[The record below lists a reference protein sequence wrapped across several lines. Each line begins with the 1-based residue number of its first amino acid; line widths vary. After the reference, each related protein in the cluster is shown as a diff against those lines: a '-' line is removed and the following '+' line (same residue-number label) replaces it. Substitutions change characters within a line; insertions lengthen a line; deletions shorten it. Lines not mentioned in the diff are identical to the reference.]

1 MKIDIYLKF
10 KTSLGQQLKIVGN
23 INELGNDLLEN
34 ALEMH
39 YVNSAYWKLSFVIS
53 PESIAEHKHLTY
65 YFILE
70 DQTGLINQDN
80 GTHRK
85 IDMKNMKGHVCL
97 YETWVDIGAVEN
109 TFYTTPFKKIF
120 KQKKEVI
127 VTEKKS
133 TGHIRFTACSP
144 FLLEGERLG
153 LLGNTSELG
162 KWNTAKH
169 IPMHLSEENW
179 FVDLKSSEVSE
190 AIEYKYVVTDANG
203 KFLRFENGK
212 NRTIELNQLTPEKI
226 FLNDGYA
233 RLETHAWKGA
243 GVAIPVFS
251 LRTKAG
257 LGVGEFNDI
266 KMLVDWA
273 KKVSLKMIQLLPVND
288 TTSTHSFLDSYPYAA
303 ISAFALHP
311 LYINL
316 EAIAGK
322 KHMHLIESIVQQK
335 EKLNELKAV
344 DYDAVMKLKWNA
356 LELLYEAMNKDV
368 FKSKAYQEYFKQ
380 NVHWLKPYAAYC
392 YLRDLK
398 GIANPSKWGK
408 YSIYNEELIGELENK
423 EPAIKH
429 EIEKHY
435 FIQYQLHLQL
445 KEAHDYANKHGIV
458 LKGDIAIG
466 VHRNGV
472 DAWMAPELYH
482 LDFQAGAPPDDFAVS
497 GQNWGFPTYNWKT
510 MYENGFAWWK
520 QRFMQMS
527 YYFDAFRIDH
537 ILGFFR
543 IWSIPSHA
551 VEGIMGHFVPAIP
564 VHRNEFEN
572 KGIFFDTDRFCKPYI
587 NDAVIHQLA
596 AGNETALK
604 HYLQSVDGVY
614 VFKDEFNTQQ
624 KIESYFAS
632 IKSTEQHD
640 VLKQQLFNLHS
651 NVILWKD
658 DNDHD
663 AFHFRFNAA
672 DTISYA
678 HLEDRLKHPLWELY
692 VDYFFKRQDAIW
704 KVEAMEKL
712 PALKL
717 ATDMLICG
725 EDLGLVP
732 GCVPGIMKTLGFLSM
747 EVQRM
752 PKETNINFFDPTN
765 ANYLTVVTPS
775 THDMSTI
782 REWWEEDRG
791 KSQQFYNDQL
801 GQYGTA
807 PLYAEPFILKAVI
820 LQHLWS
826 PAMWAVFQL
835 QDLFGMDEHIRLE
848 NPADERINVPGDS
861 KHYWQ
866 YRMHVNI
873 EELIHEDEFNGEL
886 LEMIQKSGRG

>member
-1 MKIDIYLKF
+1 MKLHIYLKF
-10 KTSLGQQLKIVGN
+10 STLPGQQLKILGN
-23 INELGNDLLEN
+23 IQALGGNIPDRAIYMQYVSNKCWKISVDVSSQSISNNKEL
-34 ALEMH
+34 
-39 YVNSAYWKLSFVIS
+39 S
-53 PESIAEHKHLTY
+53 Y
-65 YFILE
+65 YFMLE
-70 DQTGLINQDN
+70 DKTGLINQDFGN
-80 GTHRK
+80 HRS
-85 IDMKNMKGHVCL
+85 IEFSNLQNETCII
-97 YETWVDIGAVEN
+97 ETWNDLGAIEN
-109 TFYTTPFKKIF
+109 TFYTTPFKRIF
-120 KQKKEVI
+120 NHHTNEI
-127 VTEKKS
+127 IPEKKL
-133 TGHIRFTACSP
+133 TEHTRLIAVTP
-144 FLLEGERLG
+144 FLYDGEALG
-153 LLGNTSELG
+153 LIGNTAALGNWKVSKFL
-162 KWNTAKH
+162 
-169 IPMHLSEENW
+169 PMHFNGKHWYHDLSIDET
-179 FVDLKSSEVSE
+179 STS
-190 AIEYKYVVTDANG
+190 IEYKYIVADSDGN
-203 KFLRFENGK
+203 FLRYENGE
-212 NRTIELNQLTPEKI
+212 NRTLLYPNTVAKKM
-226 FLNDGYA
+226 FVNDGYA

-251 LRTKAG
+251 LRTKMG

-273 KKVSLKMIQLLPVND
+273 KKVSLKMVQLLPVND
-288 TTSTHSFLDSYPYAA
+288 TTSNHNFLDSYPYAA

-322 KHMHLIESIVQQK
+322 KYMHLIESIVQQK

-356 LELLYEAMNKDV
+356 LEFLYDAMNKDV
-368 FKSKAYQEYFKQ
+368 FKSKSYQEYFKQ

-392 YLRDLK
+392 YLRDLN
-398 GIANPSKWGK
+398 GAADPSKWGK
-408 YSIYNEELIGELENK
+408 YSTYNVELIAELENK
-423 EPAIKH
+423 EPAIKY
-429 EIEKHY
+429 EIEKYY

-445 KEAHDYANKHGIV
+445 KEAHDYANKQGIV

-472 DAWMAPELYH
+472 DAWMAPALYH
-482 LDFQAGAPPDDFAVS
+482 LDMQAGAPPDDFAVS

-510 MYENGFAWWK
+510 MRDDGFAWWK

-543 IWSIPSHA
+543 IWSIPAHA

-572 KGIFFDTDRFCKPYI
+572 KGIFFETDRFCKPYI
-587 NDAVIHQLA
+587 NDAVIHQMA
-596 AGNETALK
+596 AGNETAIK
-604 HYLQSVDGVY
+604 HFLYYVDGSY
-614 VFKDEFNTQQ
+614 IFKEEFNTQR
-624 KIESYFAS
+624 KIDFYFAT

-658 DNDHD
+658 ENDHN

-678 HLEDRLKHPLWELY
+678 HLDNHLKHGLWELY

-732 GCVPGIMKTLGFLSM
+732 GCLPGVMKTLGFLSM

-752 PKETNINFFDPTN
+752 PKATNVNFFDPVN

-801 GQYGTA
+801 GQYGIA
-807 PLYAEPFILKAVI
+807 PHYAEPFIVRAVI

-835 QDLFGMDEHIRLE
+835 QDLFGMDKHIRLE
-848 NPADERINVPGDS
+848 NPAEERINVPGDS

-873 EELIHEDEFNGEL
+873 EDLIHEDEFNGEL

>member
-1 MKIDIYLKF
+1 MKLEIYLRF
-10 KTSLGQQLKIVGN
+10 STVPGQQLKIVGN
-23 INELGNDLLEN
+23 INELGNNLPEN
-34 ALEMH
+34 AIEMH
-39 YVNSAYWKLSFVIS
+39 YVNSAYWKTSFDIS
-53 PESIAEHKHLTY
+53 AETIAKHNHLTY

-70 DQTGLINQDN
+70 DKTGLINQDL

-85 IDMKNMKGHVCL
+85 IDLHSIKHHVSII
-97 YETWVDIGAVEN
+97 ETWVDMGAVEN

-120 KQKKEVI
+120 SPTIEAVNS
-127 VTEKKS
+127 EKKS
-133 TGHIRFTACSP
+133 LGHIRFIACSP
-144 FLLEGERLG
+144 FLNQGEQLG
-153 LLGNTSELG
+153 ILGNAVELG
-162 KWNTAKH
+162 KWNTSKL
-169 IPMHLSEENW
+169 IPMHFNEDNW
-179 FVDLKSSEVSE
+179 FADLTLNDQLES
-190 AIEYKYVVTDANG
+190 IEYKYVVTDANG
-203 KFLRFENGK
+203 KFLRYENGK
-212 NRTIELNQLTPEKI
+212 NRTFQPNDIKAEKI
-226 FLNDGYA
+226 ILNDGYA

-266 KMLVDWA
+266 KKLVDWA

-288 TTSTHSFLDSYPYAA
+288 TTSTHSYLDSYPYAA

-311 LYINL
+311 LYVNL
-316 EAIAGK
+316 ESIAGEKNHKLISSILEK
-322 KHMHLIESIVQQK
+322 KEA
-335 EKLNELKAV
+335 LNELKAV
-344 DYDAVMKLKWNA
+344 DYDAVMILKWEA
-356 LELLYEAMNKDV
+356 LELLYKKLHKEIFSSKDYLSFFNQNK
-368 FKSKAYQEYFKQ
+368 Y
-380 NVHWLKPYAAYC
+380 WLKPYAAYC
-392 YLRDLK
+392 YLRDLN
-398 GIANPSKWGK
+398 GAANPSKWGK
-408 YSIYNEELIGELENK
+408 YSTYSEGLIGELENK

-472 DAWMAPELYH
+472 DAWMAPAMYN
-482 LDFQAGAPPDDFAVS
+482 LDMQAGAPPDDFAVS

-587 NDAVIHQLA
+587 NDAVIQQMA
-596 AGNETALK
+596 TGNETAIK
-604 HYLQSVDGVY
+604 HFIYFVDGSY
-614 VFKDEFNTQQ
+614 IFKEEFNTQR

-632 IKSTEQHD
+632 LKSTEQHD
-640 VLKQQLFNLHS
+640 VLKQQLYNLHS

-658 DNDHD
+658 ENDHD

-678 HLEDRLKHPLWELY
+678 HLEDHLKHPLWELH

-732 GCVPGIMKTLGFLSM
+732 ACVPGVMKTLGFLSM

-807 PLYAEPFILKAVI
+807 PHYAEPFIVKAVI

-873 EELIHEDEFNGEL
+873 EDMIQDDVFNTEL

>member
-1 MKIDIYLKF
+1 
-10 KTSLGQQLKIVGN
+10 
-23 INELGNDLLEN
+23 
-34 ALEMH
+34 
-39 YVNSAYWKLSFVIS
+39 
-53 PESIAEHKHLTY
+53 
-65 YFILE
+65 
-70 DQTGLINQDN
+70 
-80 GTHRK
+80 
-85 IDMKNMKGHVCL
+85 
-97 YETWVDIGAVEN
+97 
-109 TFYTTPFKKIF
+109 
-120 KQKKEVI
+120 
-127 VTEKKS
+127 
-133 TGHIRFTACSP
+133 
-144 FLLEGERLG
+144 
-153 LLGNTSELG
+153 
-162 KWNTAKH
+162 
-169 IPMHLSEENW
+169 
-179 FVDLKSSEVSE
+179 
-190 AIEYKYVVTDANG
+190 
-203 KFLRFENGK
+203 
-212 NRTIELNQLTPEKI
+212 
-226 FLNDGYA
+226 
-233 RLETHAWKGA
+233 
-243 GVAIPVFS
+243 
-251 LRTKAG
+251 
-257 LGVGEFNDI
+257 
-266 KMLVDWA
+266 
-273 KKVSLKMIQLLPVND
+273 
-288 TTSTHSFLDSYPYAA
+288 
-303 ISAFALHP
+303 
-311 LYINL
+311 
-316 EAIAGK
+316 
-322 KHMHLIESIVQQK
+322 
-335 EKLNELKAV
+335 
-344 DYDAVMKLKWNA
+344 
-356 LELLYEAMNKDV
+356 MNKDV

-408 YSIYNEELIGELENK
+408 YSTYSEGLIDELENK
-423 EPAIKH
+423 EPAIKY

-472 DAWMAPELYH
+472 DAWMAPALYN
-482 LDFQAGAPPDDFAVS
+482 LDMQAGAPPDDFAVS

-564 VHRNEFEN
+564 VHRNEFES
-572 KGIFFDTDRFCKPYI
+572 KGIFFETDRFCKPYI
-587 NDAVIHQLA
+587 NDAVIQQMA
-596 AGNETALK
+596 TGNETAIK
-604 HYLQSVDGVY
+604 HFIYFVDGSY
-614 VFKDEFNTQQ
+614 IFKEEFNTQR

-632 IKSTEQHD
+632 LKSTEQHD
-640 VLKQQLFNLHS
+640 VLKQQLYNLHS

-658 DNDHD
+658 ENDHD

-678 HLEDRLKHPLWELY
+678 HLEDHLKHPLWELY

-732 GCVPGIMKTLGFLSM
+732 ACVPGVMKTLGFLSM

-752 PKETNINFFDPTN
+752 PKETNINFFDSTN

-791 KSQQFYNDQL
+791 KSQQFYNNQL

-807 PLYAEPFILKAVI
+807 PLYAEPFIVKAVI

-835 QDLFGMDEHIRLE
+835 QDLFGMDGNIRLE

-873 EELIHEDEFNGEL
+873 EDMIQDDVFNTEL